1 MQEAL
6 AKVKRLKWKSS
17 DDLLILQ
24 GGMDKINKDKQAYI
38 TEIEELKT
46 KNRALLNRLI
56 DIDEQ
61 K

>member
-1 MQEAL
+1 
-6 AKVKRLKWKSS
+6 
-17 DDLLILQ
+17 
-24 GGMDKINKDKQAYI
+24 MDKINKDKQAYI